1 MTRHTKFFSIIRN
14 SAKFY
19 FMVLFGSKLNN
30 PVHPTMIV
38 LNSVLFLLPMS
49 WPMISAVQGKDQA
62 LSFIIFVQHDHAVS
76 TWGIKSDRFE
86 EINPTPNIDNLG
98 KTGYS
103 FINAFCSNGSSSPG
117 SATLLTGKFA
127 HQHGLLFNGNRFD
140 PNQPTLP
147 RALASNGYETALF
160 GRWDLKTEPADFNH
174 WEVLEERNE
183 FFNPTIISA
192 AGERQIEGHATDI
205 ITDLLIQW
213 IRRRESSIKP
223 FLAFV
228 FYNATQR
235 PWMPS
240 LRQLET
246 YNNIL
251 LPEPPSLFYNQKDL
265 APASRYQMNEIGND
279 LNLTSDLF
287 VGSTLKPNINKPK
300 VLSIYEKNLARMN
313 EEQFS
318 TWQLLWRPQN
328 EAYLRNI
335 PTGEELLRWKY
346 QRFAKNYFRCIRDV
360 DSNIGRFRS
369 FYEQFSNQECV
380 FVYTATQGRFIGEN
394 GWFGSQWMM
403 DPSMRIPLSFT
414 LINSIEYSPRKI
426 EANAQDIDLVP
437 TLLSLA
443 NCSKFETN
451 HGLALNAEDWNSKEL
466 NKRKSLYFH
475 HYDFPG
481 SGMIAKHYGIR
492 TRDYKL
498 IHYYQF
504 DEWELLDV
512 ENEQTETKNIFN
524 SNNEIEDLKKRLA
537 EIQVKVSDRS
547 DKSIM
552 PEKWRRIYRGPSA
565 RME

>member
-1 MTRHTKFFSIIRN
+1 M
-14 SAKFY
+14 
-19 FMVLFGSKLNN
+19 
-30 PVHPTMIV
+30 
-38 LNSVLFLLPMS
+38 
-49 WPMISAVQGKDQA
+49 
-62 LSFIIFVQHDHAVS
+62 
-76 TWGIKSDRFE
+76 
-86 EINPTPNIDNLG
+86 
-98 KTGYS
+98 
-103 FINAFCSNGSSSPG
+103 
-117 SATLLTGKFA
+117 
-127 HQHGLLFNGNRFD
+127 
-140 PNQPTLP
+140 
-147 RALASNGYETALF
+147 
-160 GRWDLKTEPADFNH
+160 KTEPADFNH

-192 AGERQIEGHATDI
+192 TGERQIEGHATDI

-213 IRRRESSIKP
+213 IRRRENSTKP

-251 LPEPPSLFYNQKDL
+251 LPEPSTLFSNQKDL

-287 VGSTLKPNINKPK
+287 VGSTQKPNANKSK
-300 VLSIYEKNLARMN
+300 ILGVYQKNLSKMN

-328 EAYLRNI
+328 EAYFREV

-346 QRFAKNYFRCIRDV
+346 QRFVKNYLRCVRDV
-360 DSNIGRFRS
+360 DENIGRFRS
-369 FYEQFSNQECV
+369 FYEQFSNQECI
-380 FVYTATQGRFIGEN
+380 FVYTASQGRFIGEK
-394 GWFGSQWMM
+394 GWFGSKWIME
-403 DPSMRIPLSFT
+403 PSMRIPLSFT
-414 LINSIEYSPRKI
+414 LINSKEYAPIKI
-426 EANAQDIDLVP
+426 ETNVQDIDLVP

-443 NCSKFETN
+443 NCDDFENN
-451 HGLALNAEDWNSKEL
+451 HGLPLNAEGWNSTEVKQ
-466 NKRKSLYFH
+466 RKSLYFH

-481 SGMIAKHYGIR
+481 SGMVAKHYGIR
-492 TRDYKL
+492 TQAYKL

-504 DEWELLDV
+504 GEWELFDI
-512 ENEQTETKNIFN
+512 ENDLPETKNIIN
-524 SNNEIEDLKKRLA
+524 SYNEIEDLKKNLA
-537 EIQVKVSDRS
+537 GILFQITDQG